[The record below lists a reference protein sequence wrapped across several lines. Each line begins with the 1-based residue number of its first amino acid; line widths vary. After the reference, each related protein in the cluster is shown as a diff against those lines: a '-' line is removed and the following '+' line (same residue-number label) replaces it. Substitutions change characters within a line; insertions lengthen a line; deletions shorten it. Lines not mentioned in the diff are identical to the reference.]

1 MAVLLL
7 PSLDGYSTVCLVN
20 IVSRSKSNEPHRI
33 SLFSGIPYNTVVIT
47 IPQRFQAVYG
57 TSPLGAG
64 VRLIP
69 FNFLISFASVFV
81 NILAAKAR
89 IKPIYLLLV
98 GSALQLIGLTL
109 FTTIPD
115 DTTVPAAIYGYE
127 IISGFGIGMVIGI
140 CLVIPPHVVETRDLG
155 MVLSQSTEPSLHS

>member
-1 MAVLLL
+1 V
-7 PSLDGYSTVCLVN
+7 
-20 IVSRSKSNEPHRI
+20 PHRI

-57 TSPLGAG
+57 TTPLGAG

-98 GSALQLIGLTL
+98 GSALQLIGLAL
-109 FTTIPD
+109 FTTITN
-115 DTTVPAAIYGYE
+115 DTTIPAAIYGYE
-127 IISGFGIGMVIGI
+127 IISGFGVGMVIGI

-155 MVLSQSTEPSLHS
+155 MVLSQNMKSTLRS